1 MGTLVSCSPVS
12 LDPAEKP
19 KLPILSGDPIA
30 LSRILTMGS
39 HLALDPGTALTEH
52 KSLATHKK
60 MHMKKVIN
68 KKGTELSHSLQ
79 IMKAEK

>member
-1 MGTLVSCSPVS
+1 MGTLVSCSSVS

-30 LSRILTMGS
+30 LSRILSMGS
-39 HLALDPGTALTEH
+39 HLALDPGTALIEQ
-52 KSLATHKK
+52 KSLARQKK

-68 KKGTELSHSLQ
+68 RKGTELPHSL
-79 IMKAEK
+79 